1 MKTNFLLLL
10 TFIAGVAVAR
20 MEQTISQ
27 APYDDTEELIKNGEK
42 QMAILRERSNE
53 VNRAVKHKFETMKE
67 TIEVLE
73 EEKEMLVEQVKVM
86 ENEIVAIKSEPSAK
100 PFDVLAIGVPDST
113 SRK

>member
-20 MEQTISQ
+20 MEQTTKKE
-27 APYDDTEELIKNGEK
+27 PYDDTQELIKNGEE
-42 QMAILRERSNE
+42 QMAILKERSEE
-53 VNRAVKHKFETMKE
+53 VNKAVKHKFETMKE
-67 TIEVLE
+67 TIEVLKD
-73 EEKEMLVEQVKVM
+73 EKESLVQQVKHM
-86 ENEIVAIKSEPSAK
+86 EYEIVAIKSESAAQ

>member
-20 MEQTISQ
+20 MEQTTKK
-27 APYDDTEELIKNGEK
+27 APYDDTEELIKNGEE
-42 QMAILRERSNE
+42 QMAILKQRSEE
-53 VNRAVKHKFETMKE
+53 VNKAVKNKFETMKH
-67 TIEVLE
+67 TIEVLA
-73 EEKEMLVEQVKVM
+73 EEKQMLVEQVKVM

>member
-27 APYDDTEELIKNGEK
+27 APYDDTEELIKNGEE
-42 QMAILRERSNE
+42 QMAILKERSEE
-53 VNRAVKHKFETMKE
+53 VNKAVKNKFETMKH
-67 TIEVLE
+67 TIEVLA
-73 EEKEMLVEQVKVM
+73 EEKQMLVEQVKVM